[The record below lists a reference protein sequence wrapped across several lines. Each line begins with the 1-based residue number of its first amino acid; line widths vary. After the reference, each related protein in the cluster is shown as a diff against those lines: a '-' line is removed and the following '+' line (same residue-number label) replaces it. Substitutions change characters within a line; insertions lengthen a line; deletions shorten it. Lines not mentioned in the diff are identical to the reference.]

1 LKIKTCKI
9 ISVGNISVG
18 GTGKTPVVKFLAT
31 YFHNL
36 GFSVAV
42 LSRGYGRRSK
52 GSVIVSNGEQILA
65 CLADSGDEPLLLA
78 RQLNNIPLLVEVD
91 RYKGALLIQK
101 HFKSDIILLDDGF
114 QHRRLHRDLDI
125 VLIDASVGF
134 GNGLLLPAG
143 SLREPVSSLK
153 RSDLVW
159 LTRVKHTTNLD
170 PLINEIRKYC
180 SYPILKSNHQ
190 ATEIILAG
198 TDNRLALSNLNQK
211 NVFLFSGIANPTSFE
226 RTVTNLGA
234 KIVGHLTFSDHYLYN
249 KKDINKICYNAKIA
263 NADLILTTE
272 KDFVRIVDRIENLPK
287 IYYLTIEIR
296 IDNDIEVLK
305 EKLSPFLK
313 SIKKA

>member
-180 SYPILKSNHQ
+180 SCPILKSNHQ
-190 ATEIILAG
+190 ATEIIQAG

>member
-1 LKIKTCKI
+1 MKIKTCKI

-180 SYPILKSNHQ
+180 SCPILKSNHQ
-190 ATEIILAG
+190 ATEIIQAG